1 MSSANFSR
9 SVQIYDLEGK
19 LGGEIPLPS
28 VFGTGLRLD
37 LIRKASL
44 AEQSHRF
51 QAQGRNIMAGKRT
64 TAESFGVGR
73 GISRVPRVGGHG
85 GLSGTGA
92 FAPGTVGG
100 RSAFPPVT
108 AKELV
113 KLINRK
119 ERRLALKSA
128 IAASG
133 SVDIVRK
140 RGHRFDPDKTT
151 PLVVN
156 DEIEKISKSSDA
168 RRFLS
173 SIGVWD
179 DIIRVRK
186 SKRIRAGARVHAVG
200 PLIVLAD
207 DKSAKR
213 ALRNFEGIS
222 VAKMDDLSVELL
234 APGTHPGRLTIWSES
249 AVKRLSEKAW

>member
-1 MSSANFSR
+1 MSAADLSR
-9 SVQIYDLEGK
+9 TVQIYNLEGK
-19 LGGEIPLPS
+19 SGGEIPLPS

-51 QAQGRNIMAGKRT
+51 QAQGRNLMAGKRT

-113 KLINRK
+113 KWINRK
-119 ERRLALKSA
+119 ERRLALWSA

-133 SVDIVRK
+133 SNEIVKK
-140 RGHRFDPDKTT
+140 RGHRFSSGKRL
-151 PLVVN
+151 PLVVS
-156 DEIEKISKSSDA
+156 DEVEKISKSSEA
-168 RRFLS
+168 RRFLF

-179 DIIRVRK
+179 DIVRVRR

-200 PLIVLAD
+200 PLIVLGD
-207 DKSAKR
+207 DKAAKR
-213 ALRNFEGIS
+213 ALRNFEGVS
-222 VAKMDDLSVELL
+222 VVKMDDLSVELL
-234 APGTHPGRLTIWSES
+234 APGTHPGRLTVWSES
-249 AVKRLSEKAW
+249 AVKRLSEKGW